1 MLNAI
6 DSYKGVF
13 LRYCC
18 SYYSSMMYAK
28 DLDKQYTPDIEF
40 MFCAAVF
47 FILMF
52 LLQMHYIFFTLG
64 GV

>member
-1 MLNAI
+1 
-6 DSYKGVF
+6 
-13 LRYCC
+13 
-18 SYYSSMMYAK
+18 MMYAK